1 MALSASYVT
10 FFTCLW
16 IFGPAADQACDN
28 FSEHRCGDGQCVPK
42 HFLCDGDDDCRDRSD
57 EFNCTLGS
65 ETLQTSDWMNWNQ
78 DSVCDMADVHRCGE
92 GGCVPKSYLC
102 DGDYDCMDRSDE
114 FNCLCNLT
122 FQHRCGD
129 GLCVPKSYL
138 CDGSHDCL
146 DKSDELNCSQ
156 ITITAEPGE
165 TVTLP
170 CEQPHTMIFNV
181 KWIRPDLN
189 QTNIVFSPTDP
200 HYIFMDIEDDYNL
213 EHQHESFKNRV
224 QLKDS
229 EMTDGDMSLILRN
242 VTVNDTGTYECR
254 VSGHRSRRVSSQF
267 IHIDSLYTSWF
278 IRIIHLDVRPLVQI
292 NLTAEPGDTVT
303 LPCRALTHNTTV
315 STVKWIR
322 PDLEPEDIFLY
333 QDSWLVPEQ
342 QHPSYVDR
350 VELKDHDMKDGDV
363 SVILQD
369 VTVKDTGTFECHVV
383 QKEAKHRLSIVHLDV
398 NSVQTPADLNLSVV
412 RILLHLVVFCL
423 FFIST
428 LLMVSLYQCKPT
440 GNNQPVSM
448 TMSLSNRGGED
459 LNEQN
464 DYIMDDV
471 TIEHH

>member
-1 MALSASYVT
+1 MALSVSYAAFFT
-10 FFTCLW
+10 FFW
-16 IFGPAADQACDN
+16 IFGPAADQAGVCA
-28 FSEHRCGDGQCVPK
+28 
-42 HFLCDGDDDCRDRSD
+42 
-57 EFNCTLGS
+57 LGS
-65 ETLQTSDWMNWNQ
+65 EGLQKSDGVKWNQ
-78 DSVCDMADVHRCGE
+78 DSVCDMADVHHCGD
-92 GGCVPKSYLC
+92 GRCVPKSYLC
-102 DGDYDCMDRSDE
+102 DGDYDCLDRSDE
-114 FNCLCNLT
+114 LNCPCNK
-122 FQHRCGD
+122 FSEHRCD
-129 GLCVPKSYL
+129 DSQCVPKSYV
-138 CDGSHDCL
+138 CDRFSDCV
-146 DKSDELNCSQ
+146 DKSDEFNCSQ

-170 CEQPHTMIFNV
+170 CEQPHTRILAV
-181 KWIRPDLN
+181 KWIRPDMTP
-189 QTNIVFSPTDP
+189 TNIVFSPLDP
-200 HYIFMDIEDDYNL
+200 HLLFRENEDNYNL

-224 QLKDS
+224 ELKDS
-229 EMTDGDMSLILRN
+229 EMTDGEMSLILRN
-242 VTVNDTGTYECR
+242 VTFNDTGTYECC

-303 LPCRALTHNTTV
+303 LPCRTLTHNTTV

-350 VELKDHDMKDGDV
+350 VELKDHEMKDGDV

-383 QKEAKHRLSIVHLDV
+383 WKETKHRLSIVHLDV
-398 NSVQTPADLNLSVV
+398 NSADLNLSVV
-412 RILLHLVVFCL
+412 RILLHLVVFCP

-440 GNNQPVSM
+440 GSNEPVSLS
-448 TMSLSNRGGED
+448 MSLSNRGGED
-459 LNEQN
+459 LDEQN

-471 TIEHH
+471 IIEHRF